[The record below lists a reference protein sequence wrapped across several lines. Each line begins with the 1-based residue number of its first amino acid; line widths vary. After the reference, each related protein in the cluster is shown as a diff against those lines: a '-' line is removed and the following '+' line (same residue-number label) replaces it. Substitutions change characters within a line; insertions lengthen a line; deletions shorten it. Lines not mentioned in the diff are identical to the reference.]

1 MKFVGQPLGGLFEFE
16 YPRFSDE
23 RGEFAKPFHSGSLS
37 EYGLSADFKEF
48 FYSDSHKDVLRGMH
62 FQLPPHAHG
71 KLIFVSGGCVLDVV
85 LDIRHA
91 SPTFGEYVSFE
102 LCADDQRCLY
112 ISPGFAHG
120 FLSLENNSRI
130 NYLVT
135 SVHSPAHDAGVRWDS
150 FGFKWPV
157 SSPIVSP
164 RDADFL
170 TLEDFQKSDDID
182 WHTNL

>member
-23 RGEFAKPFHSGSLS
+23 RGGFAKPFHSGSLS
-37 EYGLSADFKEF
+37 EYGLSADFKES

-71 KLIFVSGGCVLDVV
+71 KLIFVSRGCVLDVM
-85 LDIRHA
+85 LDVRHA

-120 FLSLENNSRI
+120 FLSRENNSRI

-135 SVHSPAHDAGVRWDS
+135 SVHSPAHDAGVRWD
-150 FGFKWPV
+150 GFDFNWPV
-157 SSPIVSP
+157 NSPIVSP
-164 RDADFL
+164 RDAVFL
-170 TLEDFQKSDDID
+170 TLEDFGKSNDLD